1 MPNQNG
7 SPTLLVWVSFKLMAS
22 YRIQVQGEGMDLHG
36 IAQAHVCNT
45 VPAVTKSELLHLA
58 SRVQWEEYSCKLLG
72 MHTVYYQS
80 CIQNLE

>member
-1 MPNQNG
+1 MPNQIG
-7 SPTLLVWVSFKLMAS
+7 SPTLLVWVSFILMAS

-36 IAQAHVCNT
+36 IPQAHACNT
-45 VPAVTKSELLHLA
+45 VHAVTKSELLHLA

-80 CIQNLE
+80 CIQNL